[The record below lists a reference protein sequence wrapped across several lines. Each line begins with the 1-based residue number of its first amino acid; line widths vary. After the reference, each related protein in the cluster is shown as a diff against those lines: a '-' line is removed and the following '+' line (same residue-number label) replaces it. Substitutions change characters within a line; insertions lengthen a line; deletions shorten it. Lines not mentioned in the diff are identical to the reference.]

1 MQLFVMSDSK
11 LSTSQQIASI
21 WNLGGLTPWQLAKKV
36 IYEIGDDDLLGRA
49 SGLAF
54 NFLLAVFPLMLFLLA
69 LFGLFASRGLLL
81 RSRLLIYFAD
91 MLPPMAYDLFSKTVN
106 ELATNTGSGKLTFGI
121 VVAVWLAAGGMTSMI
136 STLNTAYHVRE
147 GRSFSRVR
155 AIAVVLTIA
164 ISICLMLALLVVLA
178 GNHFADLIGAGLN
191 LSALFVMG
199 WKILQ
204 WPAALFFIVAS
215 FSLVYYFG
223 PDLKERHWY
232 WVTPGSIVGVVL
244 WLAASAGFRG
254 YMHFFNTYSK
264 TYGSLGA
271 VIVLLLWLY
280 VTGLAFLIGGEI
292 NAAIEHAAAL
302 RGHPEAKAPGQK
314 AA

>member
-106 ELATNTGSGKLTFGI
+106 ELATNTG
-121 VVAVWLAAGGMTSMI
+121 
-136 STLNTAYHVRE
+136 
-147 GRSFSRVR
+147 
-155 AIAVVLTIA
+155 
-164 ISICLMLALLVVLA
+164 
-178 GNHFADLIGAGLN
+178 
-191 LSALFVMG
+191 
-199 WKILQ
+199 
-204 WPAALFFIVAS
+204 
-215 FSLVYYFG
+215 
-223 PDLKERHWY
+223 ER
-232 WVTPGSIVGVVL
+232 
-244 WLAASAGFRG
+244 
-254 YMHFFNTYSK
+254 K
-264 TYGSLGA
+264 TY
-271 VIVLLLWLY
+271 IWNR
-280 VTGLAFLIGGEI
+280 GGCVACGGR
-292 NAAIEHAAAL
+292 NDLNDLHTEHRL
-302 RGHPEAKAPGQK
+302 PCSGGTIFF
-314 AA
+314 